1 LKATSIRFFVF
12 DTSVLIAAERG
23 KLRLEALL
31 HSLGEEPVRI
41 AAITAS
47 ELLHGCHRA
56 ADPGVRVRR
65 FAFVDSLLGLIPVLP
80 FGLAE
85 ARRHAELWAQLAKE
99 GTRLGAHDLLIG
111 ATALAQGH
119 TLATLNRAEF
129 SRVAGLR
136 LAALGRFT
144 S

>member
-1 LKATSIRFFVF
+1 MIL

-23 KLRLEALL
+23 RLRLEALL
-31 HSLGEEPVRI
+31 LSLGDEPVRI

-56 ADPGVRVRR
+56 ADPGVRARR
-65 FAFVDSLLGLIPVLP
+65 FAFVDSLLELIPVLP

-85 ARRHAELWAQLAKE
+85 ARRHAELWAHVAKE
-99 GTRLGAHDLLIG
+99 GTILGPHDLLIG

-119 TLATLNRAEF
+119 TLATLNTAEF
-129 SRVAGLR
+129 SYVAGLR
-136 LAALGRFT
+136 LADIGRFA

>member
-1 LKATSIRFFVF
+1 MV
-12 DTSVLIAAERG
+12 DTSLLVAAERG
-23 KLRLEALL
+23 SVRIEALL
-31 HSLGEEPVRI
+31 GAFRAEPIGI

-56 ADPGVRVRR
+56 ADAGVRARR
-65 FAFVDSLLGLIPVLP
+65 TAFVEALLDLIPVLP
-80 FGLAE
+80 FGLPE
-85 ARRHAELWAQLAKE
+85 ARRHASLWVELV
-99 GTRLGAHDLLIG
+99 RDGAMIGPHDLLIG

-119 TLATLNRAEF
+119 VLATLNQREF

-136 LAALGRFT
+136 LLDIEPFL